1 MSQIGL
7 LIVLTGPT
15 ASGKDAIM
23 HKLLDQNPTWSR
35 IITTTTRPPRNNEID
50 GKDYHFIDQKSFQDM
65 QKNGKFLETI
75 NYSGN
80 YYGTTKQEIERI
92 FSGETLI
99 WRIDPTM
106 AAQVEEYFSKSFPKE
121 KALQLIA
128 NTKVFF
134 ITVPDIE
141 MLYRRIKERG
151 MDETSVR
158 KRLKQDSEN
167 WDSLN
172 LKFKNII
179 MNPDGALDES
189 VEKILNLL
197 NN

>member
-1 MSQIGL
+1 MQTPGL
-7 LIVLTGPT
+7 LMILTGPT

-23 HKLLDQNPTWSR
+23 HKLLEQNPDWSR
-35 IITTTTRPPRNNEID
+35 IITTTTRLPRPEEIN
-50 GKDYHFIDQKSFQDM
+50 GKDYFFVDKNTFETM
-65 QKNGKFLETI
+65 QKNGEFLETI

-92 FSGETLI
+92 FNGETLI

-106 AAQVEEYFSKSFPKE
+106 AAQVEEYFSKCFPKE
-121 KALQLIA
+121 KAMQLIA

-134 ITVPDIE
+134 VTVPNIE

-151 MDETSVR
+151 MDEASVR

-189 VEKILNLL
+189 VEKILQIINS
-197 NN
+197 